1 MADSRARQF
10 QRQQRLEAARV
21 IAVMSRGASMQLEF
35 TKHGSA
41 FMLSDGTKVRP
52 EIAIL
57 IINDLRIVANAD
69 GLFRGCPQSWRYEE
83 PRSS

>member
-1 MADSRARQF
+1 MDSRARQF

-21 IAVMSRGASMQLEF
+21 ISAMSRGASMSLHF
-35 TKHGSA
+35 TKTGSA
-41 FMLSDGTKVRP
+41 FMLSDGTHVRP

-57 IINDLRIVANAD
+57 VVNDLRVVSNAD
-69 GLFRGCPQSWRYEE
+69 GLFSSLPQSWRYEE